1 MATRMQQRR
10 GTATQW
16 TTANPVL
23 AAGEIG
29 YEIDTNKFKIG
40 DGINQWSSLDYFAS
54 SDAIADL
61 IDGAPDLLNTL
72 NELANAIG
80 DDPQFAQTVS
90 NHVNATTNVHGIA
103 NTLVLATQT
112 DVSSAV
118 SNHNALTANVH
129 GIADTTVLAT
139 LTHLQVIRSNAIAE
153 SEAYSNSLVSTHNL
167 ATTNVHGIANTLQLA
182 TINQLDTHTGSTNVH
197 GIANTLQLATQDYV
211 INAVANATVNQ
222 SSLAGTG
229 IDWNSVDNRFDID
242 STVATTS
249 HVSNSVSAHSA
260 LTENIHGIANTLALA
275 TQTDVNNAQTA
286 AQSAASSALSSHNSA
301 TANVH
306 GIADTTA
313 LATKSYA
320 DSAVS
325 THNSVT
331 TNVHG
336 IANTAA
342 LITNSGNQ
350 TIDGTLTLSGLI
362 VNGNTTTVS
371 TVDLTVQDPM
381 INLSSEQYD
390 TDLVDIGIHGSYG
403 TTGGNATSHSHTGL
417 VRDVTD
423 GKWKLFSNAP
433 VPVGNEINFTSATY
447 DTLKVG
453 TVEPT
458 VGVAFSDG
466 TQTKEGVPSRTTIV
480 QATGAYN
487 LSTGGLS
494 LRDSLIEVDHTGGSA
509 VNVTIPADSTT
520 NYPIGTS
527 IDVVRTNTGA
537 VTIAGAGGV
546 TVNATPGLNLRARW
560 SSVTLFK
567 RAANTWLVMG
577 DLSA

>member
-1 MATRMQQRR
+1 MQQRR

-29 YEIDTNKFKIG
+29 FEIDTYKFKIG
-40 DGINQWSSLDYFAS
+40 DGVNQWGDLDYFGAS
-54 SDAIADL
+54 DDVLASLINAAPATLDTLGEIANALGNDAAFANSVLTHTNATTNVHGIANTAALLTIEHATNTSNVHGIANTLALATSNEVENARTNAIASAESYTDAEIIAHNLLTENVHGISNTLVLATKQYVANAAGSGIQWNSGTEQFDLDETIATEEYATNAIADHNNL
-61 IDGAPDLLNTL
+61 T
-72 NELANAIG
+72 E
-80 DDPQFAQTVS
+80 
-90 NHVNATTNVHGIA
+90 NVHGIA

-112 DVSSAV
+112 DVTNAQTAAQSYADSLASNYDPAGSAANAESYADSQISVHSAV
-118 SNHNALTANVH
+118 TS
-129 GIADTTVLAT
+129 
-139 LTHLQVIRSNAIAE
+139 
-153 SEAYSNSLVSTHNL
+153 
-167 ATTNVHGIANTLQLA
+167 NVHGIANTL
-182 TINQLDTHTGSTNVH
+182 
-197 GIANTLQLATQDYV
+197 
-211 INAVANATVNQ
+211 
-222 SSLAGTG
+222 
-229 IDWNSVDNRFDID
+229 
-242 STVATTS
+242 
-249 HVSNSVSAHSA
+249 
-260 LTENIHGIANTLALA
+260 
-275 TQTDVNNAQTA
+275 
-286 AQSAASSALSSHNSA
+286 
-301 TANVH
+301 
-306 GIADTTA
+306 
-313 LATKSYA
+313 
-320 DSAVS
+320 
-325 THNSVT
+325 
-331 TNVHG
+331 
-336 IANTAA
+336 A

-350 TIDGTLTLSGLI
+350 TIDGILTLSGLV

-371 TVDLTVQDPM
+371 TVDLVVQDPM

-487 LSTGGLS
+487 LSTVGLS

-509 VNVTIPADSTT
+509 VNVTIPLDSTT
-520 NYPIGTS
+520 NFPIGTS

-537 VTIAGAGGV
+537 VTIAGAVGV

>member
-29 YEIDTNKFKIG
+29 FEIDTYKFKIG
-40 DGINQWSSLDYFAS
+40 DGINQWDDLDYFGAS
-54 SDAIADL
+54 DDVLASIINA
-61 IDGAPDLLNTL
+61 APETL
-72 NELANAIG
+72 DTLGEIANALG
-80 DDPQFAQTVS
+80 NNPAFANSFLT
-90 NHVNATTNVHGIA
+90 HTNATLNVHGIS
-103 NTLVLATQT
+103 NTAALLTIEHET
-112 DVSSAV
+112 DT
-118 SNHNALTANVH
+118 SNV
-129 GIADTTVLAT
+129 
-139 LTHLQVIRSNAIAE
+139 
-153 SEAYSNSLVSTHNL
+153 
-167 ATTNVHGIANTLQLA
+167 
-182 TINQLDTHTGSTNVH
+182 
-197 GIANTLQLATQDYV
+197 
-211 INAVANATVNQ
+211 
-222 SSLAGTG
+222 
-229 IDWNSVDNRFDID
+229 
-242 STVATTS
+242 
-249 HVSNSVSAHSA
+249 
-260 LTENIHGIANTLALA
+260 HGIANTLALA
-275 TQTDVNNAQTA
+275 TQTDVNNAIASAESYTDDEIIAHNLLTENVHGISNTLMLATKDYVSNAAGSGIQWNAIDEQFDLDATIATEEYATNAIATHNALTLNVHGISNTLALATKTEVDNAQTA

-350 TIDGTLTLSGLI
+350 TIDGILTLSGLI

-371 TVDLTVQDPM
+371 TVDLTVEDPM
-381 INLSSEQYD
+381 INLSSEQY
-390 TDLVDIGIHGSYG
+390 TSDLVDIGVHGSYG
-403 TTGGNATSHSHTGL
+403 TAGGNATSHSHTGL

-423 GKWKLFSNAP
+423 KRWKLFSNVP
-433 VPVGNEINFTSATY
+433 VPVANEINFTNAVY
-447 DTLKVG
+447 DDLVIG
-453 TVEPT
+453 SLRPT
-458 VGVAFSDG
+458 VGVVFTDG